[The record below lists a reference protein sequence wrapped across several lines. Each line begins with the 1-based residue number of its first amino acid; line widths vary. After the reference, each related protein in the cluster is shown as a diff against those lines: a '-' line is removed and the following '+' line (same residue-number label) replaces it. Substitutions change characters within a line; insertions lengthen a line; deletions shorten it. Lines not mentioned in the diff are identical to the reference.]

1 MGIRPANWKRRSVH
15 LSPPQLLLLIFIF
28 FILFGTALLKLPFA
42 ASEQVS
48 WLDALFTSTSA
59 MTVTGLIVVD
69 TGTAFTTFGEVVI
82 MGLIQ
87 VGGLGIMSFAVLIY
101 LMIGKKIGFKKRLVI
116 QQSLNQTS
124 VGGII
129 RLVKHLFIFSF
140 AVESLAL
147 ILLASEWIPEYGWK
161 RGLYYSLFHSISA
174 FNNAGFSLWADGLM
188 QYVAN
193 PLVNIVI
200 SGLFIIGGIGF
211 TVLTDLW
218 YSKKFQK
225 LSLHTKL
232 MLVGTLAINVVAV
245 LVIFILEYN
254 NPKTLASLST
264 MGKVLGAYF
273 QAVSPRT
280 AGFNTIDIA
289 GMEDSTIIFMI
300 LLMFIG
306 AGSASTGGGIKVTT
320 FLVITLTVFAFLR
333 QRKDIH
339 AFRRKID
346 EAYIYKSLA
355 ISMISV
361 VLIFSAMFLLTITEK
376 GAPFI
381 QILFEVVSAFGTVG
395 LSMGLTFS
403 LTAMG
408 KCIIIFVMFTGKLG
422 PLTLAFSL
430 AKKGLDKISYPK
442 EDILTG

>member
-1 MGIRPANWKRRSVH
+1 MGKRPVNWKRRSIH
-15 LSPPQLLLLIFIF
+15 LSPPQLLLFIFIF

-42 ASEQVS
+42 ATEPVS

-69 TGTAFTTFGEVVI
+69 TGIVFTTFGEVVI

-101 LMIGKKIGFKKRLVI
+101 LMLGRKIGFKERLII

-124 VGGII
+124 VGGVI

-140 AVESLAL
+140 AVEGLAL

-161 RGLYYSLFHSISA
+161 QGLYYSLFHSISA

-188 QYVAN
+188 RYVAN

-232 MLVGTLAINVVAV
+232 MLVGTLAINVVAMF
-245 LVIFILEYN
+245 VIFFLEYN
-254 NPKTLASLST
+254 NPKTLANLST

-280 AGFNTIDIA
+280 AGFNSIDIA
-289 GMEDSTIIFMI
+289 GMEDSTVIFMM
-300 LLMFIG
+300 LLMYIG

-320 FLVITLTVFAFLR
+320 FLVITFTVFAFLR

-346 EAYIYKSLA
+346 ETYIYKSLA

-361 VLIFSAMFLLTITEK
+361 VLIFSALFLLTITEK
-376 GAPFI
+376 GASFI

-403 LTAMG
+403 LTSIG
-408 KCIIIFVMFTGKLG
+408 KCVIIFVMFVGKLG

-430 AKKGLDKISYPK
+430 AKKGTDKISYPK

>member
-1 MGIRPANWKRRSVH
+1 MSIQ
-15 LSPPQLLLLIFIF
+15 LSPPQLLLVIFLF
-28 FILFGTALLKLPFA
+28 FILLGTALLKLPFA
-42 ASEQVS
+42 STQSVT

-69 TGTAFTTFGEVVI
+69 TGTAYTTFGEIVI
-82 MGLIQ
+82 MALIQ
-87 VGGLGIMSFAVLIY
+87 IGGLGIMSFAMLIY
-101 LMIGKKIGFKKRLVI
+101 LMLGKKIGFKERLII
-116 QQSLNQTS
+116 QQALNQTS
-124 VGGII
+124 VGGVI
-129 RLVKHLFIFSF
+129 RLVKHLFVFSF
-140 AVESLAL
+140 IVEGFAM

-161 RGLYYSLFHSISA
+161 DGLYYSLFHSISA
-174 FNNAGFSLWADGLM
+174 FNNAGFSVWPDSLM
-188 QYVAN
+188 GYVGN
-193 PLVNIVI
+193 PLVNFVI
-200 SGLFIIGGIGF
+200 SGLFIVGGIGF

-218 YSKKFQK
+218 YSKKIQK

-232 MLVGTLAINVVAV
+232 MLAGTLIINIVAV
-245 LVIFILEYN
+245 LVIFFLEVN
-254 NPKTLASLST
+254 NPKTLASLPNPD
-264 MGKVLGAYF
+264 KFLGAYF

-280 AGFNTIDIA
+280 AGFNSLDI
-289 GMEDSTIIFMI
+289 GSMEEPTIIFMI

-320 FLVITLTVFAFLR
+320 FLVILFAVVSFLR
-333 QRKDIH
+333 QKKDIH

-346 EAYIYKSLA
+346 ESFIYKSLA

-376 GAPFI
+376 EAPFI

-395 LSMGLTFS
+395 LSMGLTFN
-403 LTAMG
+403 LTAIG
-408 KCIIIFVMFTGKLG
+408 KCIIIFVMFVGKIG

-430 AKKGLDKISYPK
+430 AKKGTDKISYPK